1 MSVCA
6 REFKCSSNRAT
17 VIETFFK
24 LGKQLRKRTRQW
36 STTNRKTKLSTAFR
50 LSVRRRPLVSTF
62 SSLISIF
69 NSHKQSLAAC
79 SLFLLDKKNGS
90 HVNKVNEAFR

>member
-1 MSVCA
+1 MDDDEQEDKTVECLLS
-6 REFKCSSNRAT
+6 FCSS
-17 VIETFFK
+17 
-24 LGKQLRKRTRQW
+24 
-36 STTNRKTKLSTAFR
+36 S
-50 LSVRRRPLVSTF
+50 RPLVSTF